1 MKEASSLVTAR
12 LFREGKSAGEYQR
25 IPFCQTNVLW
35 LPKKPSSSNFIFL
48 KSSDNLRTKS
58 LLSQKM
64 ARPLRP
70 SERAAARDP
79 ARPRARRPAQ
89 EGMSYQK
96 TST

>member
-12 LFREGKSAGEYQR
+12 LFREGKSGGEYQR
-25 IPFCQTNVLW
+25 IPLCQTNVFW

-64 ARPLRP
+64 ARPWRP
-70 SERAAARDP
+70 REPPPAIRP
-79 ARPRARRPAQ
+79 ARARAGPPKRA
-89 EGMSYQK
+89 
-96 TST
+96 